1 MERIFSK
8 TDLTSMP
15 IYHNAPQ
22 AWWDWLCHGLEE
34 SQKEFEQS
42 VRKKQTKEK
51 LNRIESDLTK

>member
-15 IYHNAPQ
+15 IYHNDPQ

-42 VRKKQTKEK
+42 VRKKQTKETQT
-51 LNRIESDLTK
+51 E